1 LTAAPPADPF
11 AFYEGADPDFLIKRD
26 PYGRTAPSDKKRPL
40 TRLHMAPIP
49 LSKVRTLRSYSG
61 LFWLCIEC
69 LECGRQTEI
78 RAEALAYRFGRDA
91 LVSDV
96 VKRLVCETCKAKDP
110 LVLIGMK
117 R

>member
-1 LTAAPPADPF
+1 
-11 AFYEGADPDFLIKRD
+11 
-26 PYGRTAPSDKKRPL
+26 
-40 TRLHMAPIP
+40 MAPIP

-69 LECGRQTEI
+69 RKCGRRSEI
-78 RAEALAYRFGRDA
+78 TAATLAERYGRDA
-91 LVSDV
+91 LVSKV